1 MINKYLEHFM
11 KKTNQAE
18 FKVGKIIQKK
28 GDKLYMK

>member
-1 MINKYLEHFM
+1 MTNKYFDHFM

-28 GDKLYMK
+28 GE